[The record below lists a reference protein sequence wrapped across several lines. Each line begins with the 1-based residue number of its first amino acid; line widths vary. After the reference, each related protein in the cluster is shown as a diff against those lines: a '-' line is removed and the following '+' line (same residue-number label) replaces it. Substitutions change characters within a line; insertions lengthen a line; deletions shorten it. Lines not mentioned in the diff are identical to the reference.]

1 MFTKDLVYIFTILE
15 AIEKIFIY
23 SLKFEKADE
32 FYWENDQINFN
43 ATVNLLIAIGEEV
56 KKIDNSLKFHYQN
69 IHWKEIGGLRDK
81 ITHNYRGIDPTI
93 IWSVIK
99 DELPT
104 LKIALISML
113 KKIDIENS
121 LIKELINNPYYK
133 HITYLVKND
142 EKSIN

>member
-1 MFTKDLVYIFTILE
+1 MLNNDLVYIFTILE

-23 SLKFEKADE
+23 SDKFQDADS

-56 KKIDNSLKFHYQN
+56 KKINVDLKSEYPK

-81 ITHNYRGIDPTI
+81 IAHNYRGVDPNI

-99 DELPT
+99 TELPI
-104 LKIALISML
+104 LKDVLISMIRKL
-113 KKIDIENS
+113 EIDKNLMQEIIES
-121 LIKELINNPYYK
+121 PYYK
-133 HITYLVKND
+133 HIKYLNF
-142 EKSIN
+142 

>member
-23 SLKFEKADE
+23 SFKFEKADK

-56 KKIDNSLKFHYQN
+56 KKIDNSLKSQYQN

-81 ITHNYRGIDPTI
+81 IAHNYRGIDPTI

-99 DELPT
+99 DELPS
-104 LKIALISML
+104 LKIALVSMV
-113 KKIDIENS
+113 KKIDIEND
-121 LIKELINNPYYK
+121 LIKELVNNPYYK
-133 HITYLVKND
+133 HIT
-142 EKSIN
+142 